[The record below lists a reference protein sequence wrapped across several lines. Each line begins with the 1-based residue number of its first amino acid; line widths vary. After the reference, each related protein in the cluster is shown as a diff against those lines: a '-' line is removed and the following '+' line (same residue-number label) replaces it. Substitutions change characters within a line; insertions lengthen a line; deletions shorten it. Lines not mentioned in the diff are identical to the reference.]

1 MGKQPLVIHG
11 FGDAVG
17 AATGIRDRFEH
28 GHGAAM
34 LDEHGVVLDLTL
46 FTADEHTVDTA
57 LGWAYCFVLNH
68 PQTRRVVLLSAVRAS
83 VRTPREDDLAILRR
97 ARKEFAHCGVEIVDW
112 IQSDGDDIRS
122 LAFTADHDAWGSAA

>member
-1 MGKQPLVIHG
+1 MGDQPLVIKG
-11 FGDAVG
+11 FADAVG
-17 AATGIRDRFEH
+17 AAMGIQDRFGH

-34 LDEHGVVLDLTL
+34 LDDDGVVLDLTL

-68 PQTRRVVLLSAVRAS
+68 PHARRLVLLSAVRDS
-83 VRTPREDDLAILRR
+83 VRTPNEDDLAVLRR
-97 ARKEFAHCGVEIVDW
+97 ARAEFAHCGVEIVDW

-122 LAFTADHDAWGSAA
+122 IAFTTDRHAWDSAA